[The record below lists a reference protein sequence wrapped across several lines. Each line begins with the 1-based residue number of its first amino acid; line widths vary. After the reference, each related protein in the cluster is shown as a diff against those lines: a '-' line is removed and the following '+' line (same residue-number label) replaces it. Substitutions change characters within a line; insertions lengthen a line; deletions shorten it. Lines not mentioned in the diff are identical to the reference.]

1 MAANAENL
9 VSPVPKRALLVV
21 DVQNDFCPG
30 GALAVPRG
38 DEVVEPLNK
47 LIDKFL
53 ERGEP
58 VYKTRDWHPPET
70 KHFVAYGGTWPVHCV
85 QNTEGAEFHPA
96 LRDDP
101 RIIVVSKGLGDN
113 DGYSA
118 FDGTNLAAEL
128 QKQGVEEVVVGGL
141 ATDYCVKHTVLDA
154 RKHGFKV
161 KALIDAMQAV
171 DLQNGD
177 GERALEEMRAAGAQI
192 TSSARSV

>member
-9 VSPVPKRALLVV
+9 VNPVPKRALLVV
-21 DVQNDFCPG
+21 DVQNDFCAG
-30 GALAVPRG
+30 GALAVPHG

-85 QNTEGAEFHPA
+85 QNTKGAEFHPA

-101 RIIVVSKGLGDN
+101 RIIVVSKGIGDN

-118 FDGTNLAAEL
+118 FEETNLAAQLRE
-128 QKQGVEEVVVGGL
+128 QGIEEVVVGGL
-141 ATDYCVKHTVLDA
+141 ATDYCVKNTVLDA
-154 RKHGFKV
+154 LKNGFKV

-171 DLQNGD
+171 DLQHGD
-177 GERALEEMRAAGAQI
+177 GDRALQEMRAAGAQI
-192 TSSARSV
+192 TSAARSV

>member
-177 GERALEEMRAAGAQI
+177 SERALEEMRAAGAQI
-192 TSSARSV
+192 TSAARSV

>member
-101 RIIVVSKGLGDN
+101 RIIVGLGP
-113 DGYSA
+113 
-118 FDGTNLAAEL
+118 GTGPVKVRVTWPAGRIEESPIEIDRYTTL
-128 QKQGVEEVVVGGL
+128 VEGRGR
-141 ATDYCVKHTVLDA
+141 TP
-154 RKHGFKV
+154 
-161 KALIDAMQAV
+161 
-171 DLQNGD
+171 
-177 GERALEEMRAAGAQI
+177 
-192 TSSARSV
+192 